1 MPVTRRSILQAG
13 VTAGVSALALP
24 WTREVGAQP
33 ARPAH
38 VRYAVTTRIGRAML
52 AKYAKAVGLMMDAT
66 KYPPNDPRSWTFQW
80 YTHWVP
86 GAIDWPQAGV
96 DKQNAIDKAF
106 AGRPP
111 NDPWRL
117 LAQAMWDDCQ
127 AHSSNPSDPN
137 FFQEMYFCVW
147 HRFYVYYFEQIIRGV
162 LNDPTFTLPY
172 WNYLSGQVS
181 DLSIPAE
188 FRDPSSPLFRGNRN
202 AWVNNG
208 DRIDKFNPGA
218 LNLDALDETIYI
230 DSADGSQGFC
240 PILDGNPHGLVH
252 VLIGGPQNMG
262 SVPTAAGDPIFW
274 LHHCNIDRLWESWNR
289 IPNRTN
295 PAWPSRTFPFAD
307 AKGNAVSA
315 QPAKANRTSLLNYS
329 YDQYAQPPAGAVP
342 SAPTNLTISGQS
354 VSRVTRAFAAQPVTL
369 GSPRT
374 SVRLAPPPTALVG
387 EAQATGPLNLASG
400 RRLYLVLGGL
410 SAPADTTSTWNVFL
424 GLPEGTADPGTSDP
438 HYVGTLHFF
447 GASGHA
453 AHAPSSHR
461 IAFNLTKRVRA
472 LTTAGAL
479 SASPSVTLVRQGDPE
494 SAAPTVAQVYLMEG

>member
-1 MPVTRRSILQAG
+1 
-13 VTAGVSALALP
+13 
-24 WTREVGAQP
+24 
-33 ARPAH
+33 
-38 VRYAVTTRIGRAML
+38 
-52 AKYAKAVGLMMDAT
+52 
-66 KYPPNDPRSWTFQW
+66 
-80 YTHWVP
+80 
-86 GAIDWPQAGV
+86 
-96 DKQNAIDKAF
+96 
-106 AGRPP
+106 
-111 NDPWRL
+111 
-117 LAQAMWDDCQ
+117 
-127 AHSSNPSDPN
+127 
-137 FFQEMYFCVW
+137 
-147 HRFYVYYFEQIIRGV
+147 
-162 LNDPTFTLPY
+162 
-172 WNYLSGQVS
+172 
-181 DLSIPAE
+181 
-188 FRDPSSPLFRGNRN
+188 
-202 AWVNNG
+202 
-208 DRIDKFNPGA
+208 
-218 LNLDALDETIYI
+218 
-230 DSADGSQGFC
+230 
-240 PILDGNPHGLVH
+240 
-252 VLIGGPQNMG
+252 
-262 SVPTAAGDPIFW
+262 
-274 LHHCNIDRLWESWNR
+274 
-289 IPNRTN
+289 
-295 PAWPSRTFPFAD
+295 
-307 AKGNAVSA
+307 VSA